1 MTGEQIIAQTAEQFG
16 YTVEDLTGPDKSRAV
31 SLARAVAM
39 FAVRQITE
47 LSYPAI
53 GELFNRDHSTIINGC
68 RRVEKML
75 EGADEVRAAIDTA
88 VGKMQEVEPTKK
100 LVRIH
105 VNQHVIK
112 ANAKSEDKQPPI
124 TVKTYNDNRYA
135 NEVAILGDDG
145 EVVATVVYRPE
156 DPLSC
161 GAKVWIETRN
171 EVVVDGVGE
180 ST

>member
-1 MTGEQIIAQTAEQFG
+1 MTAEQIIAATAAQFG

-39 FAVRQITE
+39 YAVRQITK

-53 GELFNRDHSTIINGC
+53 GEVFNRDHSTIINGC

-75 EGADEVRAAIDTA
+75 EGADEIREAIDTA
-88 VGKMQEVEPTKK
+88 VGKMHEAEPKKK

-135 NEVAILGDDG
+135 NEVSILDDDG
-145 EVVATVVYRPE
+145 NVVATVVYRPD

-161 GAKVWIETRN
+161 GARVWIETRN
-171 EVVVDGVGE
+171 EVKLDSV
-180 ST
+180 T